1 MTRTFWVY
9 IVASI
14 DGTLY
19 IGVTNNIDRR
29 AFEHRE
35 GLIDGFS
42 KKYACKRL
50 VYFEEF
56 SDIRSAIEREKRIKG
71 WTRKRKI
78 ELIESTN
85 PEWQDL
91 AKDWGWQRL
100 MPNESIAAAK
110 AKAERAKKLSAAS
123 KG

>member
-1 MTRTFWVY
+1 LTDFK
-9 IVASI
+9 
-14 DGTLY
+14 
-19 IGVTNNIDRR
+19 
-29 AFEHRE
+29 
-35 GLIDGFS
+35 

-56 SDIRSAIEREKRIKG
+56 SDIRSAIERHKRIKG

-78 ELIESTN
+78 ALIESIN

-110 AKAERAKKLSAAS
+110 AKAERAKKLSATS
-123 KG
+123 KE